1 MKTLVLILALL
12 ICSYTD
18 AQNLPHGTTYG
29 HKPGTAGLIPAS
41 KLENFMGKRTR
52 ISVSIAGVITN
63 VIKTKGGWFNID
75 GGRGKSIVAHFKNT
89 GISIPMD
96 LKGHRVIVEGVA
108 EKQFNADDK
117 QHYAGN
123 NDKANSKKPAA
134 GSINFEVTGLKVE

>member
-1 MKTLVLILALL
+1 MKILVLIFALF
-12 ICSYTD
+12 ICNYTD
-18 AQNLPHGTTYG
+18 AQNLPHGTIYG
-29 HKPGTAGLIPAS
+29 HKPSAAGLVPAS

-89 GISIPMD
+89 GISIPMS

-108 EKQFNADDK
+108 EKQFNANDK

-123 NDKANSKKPAA
+123 NSKANTKKTAV
-134 GSINFEVTGLKVE
+134 GNINFEVTGLKVE